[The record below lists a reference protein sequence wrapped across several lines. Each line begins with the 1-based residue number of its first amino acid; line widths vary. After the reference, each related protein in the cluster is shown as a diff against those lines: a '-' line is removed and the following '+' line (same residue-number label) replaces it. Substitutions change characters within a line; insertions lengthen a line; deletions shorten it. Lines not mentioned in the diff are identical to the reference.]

1 MSDKYDLK
9 TVQKTLTGADA
20 GTDLGIGA
28 PQLGK
33 VRYIVWLK
41 LHAPTAN
48 MVSFGPSGGAAAV
61 LTSVVDKQG
70 LSAGQTI
77 AYPDVIDPNTRI
89 FEIAGSDTPVFLGVV
104 TTPAVIDTE
113 LTLIYYDE

>member
-20 GTDLGIGA
+20 GTDLEIGA
-28 PQLGK
+28 VPVGK

-41 LHAPTAN
+41 LHAPAAN
-48 MVSFGPSGGAAAV
+48 MVSFGPSGGAAAA

-70 LSAGQTI
+70 LGISQTI

-89 FEIAGSDTPVFLGVV
+89 FEIAGSSTAVFLGVV
-104 TTPAVIDTE
+104 TDPGVVDTE

>member
-1 MSDKYDLK
+1 MANLHDLK

-20 GTDLGIGA
+20 GTDLEIGA
-28 PQLGK
+28 VPAGR
-33 VRYIVWLK
+33 VRHIVWLK

-48 MVSFGPSGGAAAV
+48 MVSFGSAPAVTGALA
-61 LTSVVDKQG
+61 TTMDKQG
-70 LSAGQTI
+70 LSNGQTI

-89 FEIAGSDTPVFLGVV
+89 FDIEGSSANVFLGVI
-104 TTPAVIDTE
+104 TTPLVVDTE